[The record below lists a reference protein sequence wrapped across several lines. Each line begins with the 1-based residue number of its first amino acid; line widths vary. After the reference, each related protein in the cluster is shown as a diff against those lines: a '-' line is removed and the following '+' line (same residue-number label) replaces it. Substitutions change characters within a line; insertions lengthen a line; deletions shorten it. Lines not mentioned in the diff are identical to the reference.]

1 MVKKIKLEPNKLYNL
16 NNLDLYSESE
26 EDRWKALLIDM
37 IKDES
42 YLGAY
47 LMIQEKLRK
56 QAKEDSLIQDKRTEG
71 IN

>member
-1 MVKKIKLEPNKLYNL
+1 MKKVKLEPNKLYNL
-16 NNLDLYSESE
+16 NKLHIVTE
-26 EDRWKALLIDM
+26 EDKWKECLKNHIDN
-37 IKDES
+37 ES

-56 QAKEDSLIQDKRTEG
+56 QAKEDSLIKDKRTEG